1 MDNLWKQIFSG
12 RLTLGLICA
21 GLLGFALV
29 GLSYYS
35 SSKENLPQSVAPL
48 TTAGARDLP
57 MIDQVVVEQT
67 EFALFALG

>member
-1 MDNLWKQIFSG
+1 M
-12 RLTLGLICA
+12 GLVCA
-21 GLLGFALV
+21 GMLGFALV

-35 SSKENLPQSVAPL
+35 SSKEDLPQSVTAL